1 MIGYEAS
8 WCNLVPEP
16 ITIDSYG
23 YWRHS
28 LTSVQSLDAQ
38 FGKLNSLKHMRR
50 LFNKQYKG
58 VMRMHITVL
67 NRPDY
72 APYQSQTM
80 IHEFITNWSIPNGH
94 QIVMVH
100 CTRCIL
106 RIVCVS
112 HVQYTN
118 TMFNF
123 SVNDLG
129 KN

>member
-1 MIGYEAS
+1 MDYESS

-16 ITIDSYG
+16 ISIDLHG

-28 LTSVQSLDAQ
+28 LTSAQSLDAQ

-50 LFNKQYKG
+50 LFNKQYNG
-58 VMRMHITVL
+58 AMRMHIAVL
-67 NRPDY
+67 NRPNY
-72 APYQSQTM
+72 APYQSQQM
-80 IHEFITNWSIPNGH
+80 INEAIANWSIPNSH
-94 QIVMVH
+94 QIVMVL

-106 RIVCVS
+106 RIVSVS
-112 HVQYTN
+112 HIQHTN

-129 KN
+129 NN